1 MQQMVTEHIQLGIKW
16 ESDRTAPRWHGTGMW
31 PLCAHR
37 QNTTGCIVWI
47 RSVLYLPIFL
57 SGKAWRINP
66 HSMDFPTS
74 STIHSQS
81 ARSLLSCTTRCLL
94 SASAFKWFL
103 PLKWHLYHCRIKAF
117 RSSLLFVRFLSC
129 TNLISA
135 CRGDSQ
141 WHLKVAFPLDSCLNP
156 CSSKNSCHLSVAKRC
171 VWRLSS
177 HAQSC
182 RMSQKH
188 WRAARSL

>member
-1 MQQMVTEHIQLGIKW
+1 
-16 ESDRTAPRWHGTGMW
+16 MW

-37 QNTTGCIVWI
+37 QITTGCIVWI
-47 RSVLYLPIFL
+47 PSALYLPIFL

-81 ARSLLSCTTRCLL
+81 ARSLLSCTTRCLI

-103 PLKWHLYHCRIKAF
+103 PLKWHLYHFRIKAF
-117 RSSLLFVRFLSC
+117 RSTLLFLRFLWC
-129 TNLISA
+129 TNLIAA
-135 CRGDSQ
+135 CRGASL
-141 WHLKVAFPLDSCLNP
+141 WHLKVPFPLDACLNP
-156 CSSKNSCHLSVAKRC
+156 CSSTNRCHLSVARRC

-182 RMSQKH
+182 KMSPKH
-188 WRAARSL
+188 SEGPLAPCKYWAAPRRQRPM

>member
-1 MQQMVTEHIQLGIKW
+1 MSVRPH
-16 ESDRTAPRWHGTGMW
+16 SANWHSTGMW

-37 QNTTGCIVWI
+37 QNTTGCLVWI
-47 RSVLYLPIFL
+47 L

-81 ARSLLSCTTRCLL
+81 ARSLLSCTTRCII

-103 PLKWHLYHCRIKAF
+103 PLKWHLYLFRIKAF
-117 RSSLLFVRFLSC
+117 RSTLRFLRFLWC
-129 TNLISA
+129 TNLIAA
-135 CRGDSQ
+135 CRGDSR
-141 WHLKVAFPLDSCLNP
+141 WHLKVAFPLDACLNP
-156 CSSKNSCHLSVAKRC
+156 CSSTNRCHLSVAM
-171 VWRLSS
+171 WRLSS

-182 RMSQKH
+182 KMSQKH
-188 WRAARSL
+188 SEGPLAPCKYWVAPHRQRSM